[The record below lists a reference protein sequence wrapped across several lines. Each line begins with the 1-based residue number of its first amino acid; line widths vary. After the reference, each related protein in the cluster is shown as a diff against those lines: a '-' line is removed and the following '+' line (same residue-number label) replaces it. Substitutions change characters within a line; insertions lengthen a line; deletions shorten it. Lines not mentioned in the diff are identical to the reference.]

1 MQLLR
6 GCNCF
11 HKQIV
16 RSRKLISTIYI
27 VQSLTWFSVLI
38 ICFCR
43 TYKKRT
49 GLQKASTSVLALSLY
64 WRTQQLKMGLLYD
77 DNFFHLFFGNYEKN
91 QAWNESQSSSIMFVM
106 LSKISFGYCCAY
118 VYFFSELLAQRLHFL
133 LQLMKWSD

>member
-77 DNFFHLFFGNYEKN
+77 DNFFHLFLEIMRKIKRGMRVN
-91 QAWNESQSSSIMFVM
+91 QAVSCLWCLAKS
-106 LSKISFGYCCAY
+106 LSGIVVHMYTLSVNCLLKGYISCFN
-118 VYFFSELLAQRLHFL
+118 
-133 LQLMKWSD
+133 